1 MAFASPTRR
10 TNGNSRVTPALV
22 EGDIDVPQRHLAT
35 GQELSAFLANPPAL
49 WPRGVV
55 YYCVE
60 TDEDPE
66 GVIEPVFTN
75 EGLNN
80 ITQAFS
86 RIMEA
91 VRDTIDQ
98 DQLKNQ
104 KYLKRFGHTK
114 ALLFFQKKGPHFGQ
128 NSRPGES
135 DPYIQFWILHRARSS
150 EA

>member
-1 MAFASPTRR
+1 M
-10 TNGNSRVTPALV
+10 
-22 EGDIDVPQRHLAT
+22 
-35 GQELSAFLANPPAL
+35 
-49 WPRGVV
+49 

-91 VRDTIDQ
+91 VRDTTDQ
-98 DQLKNQ
+98 DQLQ
-104 KYLKRFGHTK
+104 KSRISHQVWSHKGFTIS
-114 ALLFFQKKGPHFGQ
+114 KKGH
-128 NSRPGES
+128 
-135 DPYIQFWILHRARSS
+135 ILAKIPVLGSLTHLCQL
-150 EA
+150 

>member
-1 MAFASPTRR
+1 M
-10 TNGNSRVTPALV
+10 
-22 EGDIDVPQRHLAT
+22 
-35 GQELSAFLANPPAL
+35 
-49 WPRGVV
+49 

-104 KYLKRFGHTK
+104 KYLIRFGHTK
-114 ALLFFQKKGPHFGQ
+114 ALLFSKK
-128 NSRPGES
+128 
-135 DPYIQFWILHRARSS
+135 
-150 EA
+150 

>member
-1 MAFASPTRR
+1 M
-10 TNGNSRVTPALV
+10 
-22 EGDIDVPQRHLAT
+22 
-35 GQELSAFLANPPAL
+35 
-49 WPRGVV
+49 

-98 DQLKNQ
+98 GQLKNQ
-104 KYLKRFGHTK
+104 KYLIRFGHTK
-114 ALLFFQKKGPHFGQ
+114 ALLFSKKDQIWAKIPVLGKMTH
-128 NSRPGES
+128 
-135 DPYIQFWILHRARSS
+135 I
-150 EA
+150 